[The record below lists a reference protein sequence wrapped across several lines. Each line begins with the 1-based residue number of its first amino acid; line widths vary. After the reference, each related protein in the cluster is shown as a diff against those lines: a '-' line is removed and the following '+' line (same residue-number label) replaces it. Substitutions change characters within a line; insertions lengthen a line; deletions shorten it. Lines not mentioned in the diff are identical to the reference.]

1 MPGQFVVYLWFRQT
15 SAGCA
20 LAFPQGCAIVG
31 CGIITCS
38 GKTSFGNG
46 MKVPLGL
53 DGDGRLTPVY
63 ASISVR
69 AVGANSAEHT
79 PACTNACVHA
89 HVLVGITADPA
100 AGRTTTR
107 PPVHHDLGLVHTHT
121 KMHLCPSR
129 APQASPTAVS
139 CPRSRHPDST
149 AAAVAAG
156 AAAITII
163 TATKT
168 TSPMNQ

>member
-1 MPGQFVVYLWFRQT
+1 MAGCFQGAVEVHKGVNLPCGLQDSVVSNASISGSSLVSGTTLLADSVVLEVGLTAFARPIRCVRQT

-31 CGIITCS
+31 CGMITCS

-89 HVLVGITADPA
+89 HVLAPTI
-100 AGRTTTR
+100 
-107 PPVHHDLGLVHTHT
+107 THT
-121 KMHLCPSR
+121 
-129 APQASPTAVS
+129 A
-139 CPRSRHPDST
+139 
-149 AAAVAAG
+149 
-156 AAAITII
+156 
-163 TATKT
+163 
-168 TSPMNQ
+168 